1 MIHLPYIFLLLFISF
16 FCEMLFGSYG
26 IIIPFIA
33 VMIFYLTM
41 IYTLK
46 IGISLAVIAGLILD
60 ILYGRMFYITPLTL
74 SVISFFSIFWLRKG
88 VVKSIHLQILPGGAA
103 SFIFTFPLLAINYF
117 LHASG
122 FYLFFINI
130 LILLLAIILGA
141 ILLPITIFILDAI
154 NTKLKINLYTNSKK
168 RLNESR

>member
-1 MIHLPYIFLLLFISF
+1 MRNVFRFVWY
-16 FCEMLFGSYG
+16 Y
-26 IIIPFIA
+26 
-33 VMIFYLTM
+33 
-41 IYTLK
+41 YTFHC
-46 IGISLAVIAGLILD
+46 SND
-60 ILYGRMFYITPLTL
+60 ILSNHDIHPENWN
-74 SVISFFSIFWLRKG
+74 ISCSNCGINFRYFIWPYVLYNTSNTFCNFIFFNFLVAQRRCKKHS
-88 VVKSIHLQILPGGAA
+88 STNTSGGAA

-117 LHASG
+117 LHESG